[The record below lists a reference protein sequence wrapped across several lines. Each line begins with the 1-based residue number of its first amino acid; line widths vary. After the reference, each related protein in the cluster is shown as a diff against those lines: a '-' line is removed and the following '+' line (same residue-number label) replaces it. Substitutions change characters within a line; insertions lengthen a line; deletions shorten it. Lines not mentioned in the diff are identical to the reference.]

1 MNEVLPFIAIAF
13 SGVTLLVLVGEKMF
27 GGGNALPAKLHTL
40 DKETTEAIAQVRKE
54 LNLRIDEY
62 ERVATVGFEA
72 VRANIHAMQI
82 GLLEFRAKIAEE
94 LHAYIRKDDY
104 NAGINEVK
112 RDVQHGFR
120 SVDDRLGQLQ
130 DLIMY
135 ANPDV
140 HSRPTPP
147 NARIQAG
154 DG

>member
-27 GGGNALPAKLHTL
+27 GGGNALAAKFHTL
-40 DKETTEAIAQVRKE
+40 DKETTEVIAQVRKE

-72 VRANIHAMQI
+72 VRVNIHAMQI

-135 ANPDV
+135 ANPDM

-147 NARIQAG
+147 NARIKAG

>member
-13 SGVTLLVLVGEKMF
+13 SGVTLLVLVGEKTF
-27 GGGNALPAKLHTL
+27 GGGNALAAKFHTL

-62 ERVATVGFEA
+62 ERVVTVGFEA

-82 GLLEFRAKIAEE
+82 GLLEFRVKIAEE

-135 ANPDV
+135 ANSD
-140 HSRPTPP
+140 SRPTPP
-147 NARIQAG
+147 NVRIKAG

>member
-27 GGGNALPAKLHTL
+27 GGGNALAAKFHAL
-40 DKETTEAIAQVRKE
+40 DKETTEVIAQVRKE

-147 NARIQAG
+147 NARIKAG